1 MSKALRAAFVRR
13 EALVIRV
20 EVRRLHR
27 PAIAAAWWE
36 LRTALARETPG
47 GAGAVLT
54 KPGRVSTARWRVPGE
69 RTGEEYAR
77 NRCLKAPQRSYWLEP
92 GG

>member
-1 MSKALRAAFVRR
+1 MPSPPGRR
-13 EALVIRV
+13 SGLVGA
-20 EVRRLHR
+20 EDS
-27 PAIAAAWWE
+27 
-36 LRTALARETPG
+36 LARETPG

-77 NRCLKAPQRSYWLEP
+77 NRRLKAPQRSHWLEP